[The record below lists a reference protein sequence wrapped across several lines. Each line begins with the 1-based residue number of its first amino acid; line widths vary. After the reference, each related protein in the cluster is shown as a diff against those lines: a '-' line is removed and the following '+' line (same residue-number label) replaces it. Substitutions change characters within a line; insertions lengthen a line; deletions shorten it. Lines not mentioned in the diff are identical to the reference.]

1 MATIK
6 YQVKENTTVGT
17 HSFFAQA
24 VSYSTLNISD
34 LADEISEGVGVSPT
48 IVRAILD
55 RYAIVAE
62 RQVMRGHRVK
72 LGDLLTLYPQISVS
86 VKDELD
92 EHGKVVKAVTA
103 DKFTIMGAKSSIGA
117 TLSQSV
123 QQKFASSVSWKRVG
137 STGTTSDDSDDT
149 SSSDGGTSPD
159 GGSTGGST
167 GGTSGGDSA
176 SSGSGNE

>member
-6 YQVKENTTVGT
+6 YQVKENTTIGT

-24 VSYSTLNISD
+24 VSYSTLDISD
-34 LADEISEGVGVSPT
+34 LAEEISESIGVSPALIAA
-48 IVRAILD
+48 IVQ
-55 RYAIVAE
+55 RYATVAE

-92 EHGKVVKAVTA
+92 EMGKVVKKVTA
-103 DKFTIMGAKSSIGA
+103 DQFTIMGAKSTIGA
-117 TLSQSV
+117 TLSQTV

-137 STGTTSDDSDDT
+137 SSDT
-149 SSSDGGTSPD
+149 SGASDGGSSSPD
-159 GGSTGGST
+159 GGTPGGNTGGASE
-167 GGTSGGDSA
+167 GDSA

>member
-6 YQVKENTTVGT
+6 YQVKENTTIGT

-24 VSYSTLNISD
+24 VSYSTLDVSD
-34 LADEISEGVGVSPT
+34 LAEEISESIGISPALVAA
-48 IVRAILD
+48 IVQ
-55 RYAIVAE
+55 RYATVAE

-92 EHGKVVKAVTA
+92 EHGKVVKKVTA
-103 DKFTIMGAKSSIGA
+103 DQFTIMGAKSTIGA
-117 TLSQSV
+117 TLSQTV

-137 STGTTSDDSDDT
+137 SSDT
-149 SSSDGGTSPD
+149 SGTSDGGSSSPD
-159 GGSTGGST
+159 GGTPGGNP
-167 GGTSGGDSA
+167 GGASGGDSA

>member
-6 YQVKENTTVGT
+6 YQVKENTTLGT

-24 VSYSTLNISD
+24 VSYSTLDISD
-34 LADEISEGVGVSPT
+34 LADEISESIGVSPAL
-48 IVRAILD
+48 IVAIIQ
-55 RYAIVAE
+55 RYATVAE

-92 EHGKVVKAVTA
+92 EMGKVVKKVTA
-103 DKFTIMGAKSSIGA
+103 DQFSIMGAKSSIGA
-117 TLSQSV
+117 TLSQTV

-137 STGTTSDDSDDT
+137 SSDTTGTSDGDNT
-149 SSSDGGTSPD
+149 PTDGGTSV
-159 GGSTGGST
+159 GNTGGA
-167 GGTSGGDSA
+167 SGGDSA

>member
-6 YQVKENTTVGT
+6 YQVKENTTIGA

-24 VSYSTLNISD
+24 VSYSTLDISD
-34 LADEISEGVGVSPT
+34 LAEEISESIGISPAL
-48 IVRAILD
+48 IVAIIH
-55 RYAIVAE
+55 RYATVAE

-92 EHGKVVKAVTA
+92 EKGNVVKAITA
-103 DKFTIMGAKSSIGA
+103 DKFSIVGAKSSIGA
-117 TLSQSV
+117 TLSQTV

-137 STGTTSDDSDDT
+137 SSDTYGT
-149 SSSDGGTSPD
+149 SDGGNTPTD
-159 GGSTGGST
+159 GGTPGGNTGGA
-167 GGTSGGDSA
+167 SGGDSA

>member
-6 YQVKENTTVGT
+6 YQVKENTTIGT

-24 VSYSTLNISD
+24 VSYSTLDISD
-34 LADEISEGVGVSPT
+34 LADEISESIGVSPAL
-48 IVRAILD
+48 IVAIIH
-55 RYAIVAE
+55 RYATVAE

-92 EHGKVVKAVTA
+92 EMGKVVKKVTA
-103 DKFTIMGAKSSIGA
+103 DQFTIMGAKSSIGA
-117 TLSQSV
+117 TLSQTV

-137 STGTTSDDSDDT
+137 SSDTYGTSDGDNT
-149 SSSDGGTSPD
+149 PTDGGTP
-159 GGSTGGST
+159 GGNTGGA
-167 GGTSGGDSA
+167 SGGDSA

>member
-6 YQVKENTTVGT
+6 YQVKENTTIGT

-24 VSYSTLNISD
+24 VSFSTLDISD
-34 LADEISEGVGVSPT
+34 LADEISESIGVSPAL
-48 IVRAILD
+48 IVAIVQ
-55 RYAIVAE
+55 RYATVAE

-92 EHGKVVKAVTA
+92 EMGKVVKKVTA
-103 DKFTIMGAKSSIGA
+103 DQFTIMGAKSSIGA
-117 TLSQSV
+117 TLSQTV

-137 STGTTSDDSDDT
+137 SSDTYGTSDGNNT
-149 SSSDGGTSPD
+149 PTDGGTP
-159 GGSTGGST
+159 GGNTGGA
-167 GGTSGGDSA
+167 SGGDSA

>member
-6 YQVKENTTVGT
+6 YQVKENTTIGT

-24 VSYSTLNISD
+24 VSYSTLDISD
-34 LADEISEGVGVSPT
+34 LADEISESIGISPAL
-48 IVRAILD
+48 IVAIIQ
-55 RYAIVAE
+55 RYATVAE

-92 EHGKVVKAVTA
+92 EHGKVVKAITA
-103 DKFTIMGAKSSIGA
+103 DQFSIVGAKSSIGA
-117 TLSQSV
+117 TLSQTV

-137 STGTTSDDSDDT
+137 SSDTTGT
-149 SSSDGGTSPD
+149 SDGGGSSSSE
-159 GGSTGGST
+159 GGMS
-167 GGTSGGDSA
+167 GGTSAGDSA
-176 SSGSGNE
+176 SSGGNE

>member
-6 YQVKENTTVGT
+6 YQVKENTTIGT

-24 VSYSTLNISD
+24 VSYSTLDISD
-34 LADEISEGVGVSPT
+34 LAEEISESIGVSPAL
-48 IVRAILD
+48 IVAIIQ
-55 RYAIVAE
+55 RYATVAE

-92 EHGKVVKAVTA
+92 EKGKVVKKVTA
-103 DKFTIMGAKSSIGA
+103 DQFTIMGAKSSIGA
-117 TLSQSV
+117 TLSQTV

-137 STGTTSDDSDDT
+137 SSDTYGTSDGDNT
-149 SSSDGGTSPD
+149 PTDGGTP
-159 GGSTGGST
+159 GGNTGGA
-167 GGTSGGDSA
+167 SGGDSA

>member
-6 YQVKENTTVGT
+6 YQVKENTTIGT

-24 VSYSTLNISD
+24 VSYSTLDISD
-34 LADEISEGVGVSPT
+34 LADEISESIGVSPAL
-48 IVRAILD
+48 IVAIIQ
-55 RYAIVAE
+55 RYATVAE

-92 EHGKVVKAVTA
+92 EKGNVVKAITA
-103 DKFTIMGAKSSIGA
+103 DKFSIVGAKSSIGA
-117 TLSQSV
+117 TLSQTV

-137 STGTTSDDSDDT
+137 SSDTTGT
-149 SSSDGGTSPD
+149 SDGDNTPTD
-159 GGSTGGST
+159 GGMSGGNTGGM
-167 GGTSGGDSA
+167 SGGDSA

>member
-6 YQVKENTTVGT
+6 YQVKENTTIGT

-24 VSYSTLNISD
+24 VSYSTLDISD
-34 LADEISEGVGVSPT
+34 LADEISESIGVSPALIAA
-48 IVRAILD
+48 IVQ
-55 RYAIVAE
+55 RYATVAE

-92 EHGKVVKAVTA
+92 EHGKVVKKVTA
-103 DKFTIMGAKSSIGA
+103 DQFTIVGAKSTIGA
-117 TLSQSV
+117 TLSQTV

-137 STGTTSDDSDDT
+137 SSDTYGTSDGDNT
-149 SSSDGGTSPD
+149 PTDGGTP
-159 GGSTGGST
+159 GGNTGGA
-167 GGTSGGDSA
+167 SGGDSA

>member
-6 YQVKENTTVGT
+6 YQVKENTTIGT

-24 VSYSTLNISD
+24 VSFSTLDISD
-34 LADEISEGVGVSPT
+34 LAEEISESIGISPAL
-48 IVRAILD
+48 IVAIIQ
-55 RYAIVAE
+55 RYATVAE

-92 EHGKVVKAVTA
+92 EMGKVVKKVTA
-103 DKFTIMGAKSSIGA
+103 DQFTIMGAKSSIGA
-117 TLSQSV
+117 TLSQTV

-137 STGTTSDDSDDT
+137 SSDTTGTSDGDNT
-149 SSSDGGTSPD
+149 PTDGGTS
-159 GGSTGGST
+159 GGNTGGA
-167 GGTSGGDSA
+167 SGGDSA

>member
-6 YQVKENTTVGT
+6 YQVKENTTIGT

-24 VSYSTLNISD
+24 VSYSTLDISD
-34 LADEISEGVGVSPT
+34 LADEISESIGVSPAL
-48 IVRAILD
+48 IIAIIQ
-55 RYAIVAE
+55 RYATVAE
-62 RQVMRGHRVK
+62 RLVMRGHRVK

-92 EHGKVVKAVTA
+92 EKGKVVKKVTA
-103 DKFTIMGAKSSIGA
+103 DQFTIMGAKSSIGA
-117 TLSQSV
+117 TLSQTV

-137 STGTTSDDSDDT
+137 SSDTYGTSNGDNTPT
-149 SSSDGGTSPD
+149 DGGTP
-159 GGSTGGST
+159 GGSTGGA
-167 GGTSGGDSA
+167 SGGDSA

>member
-6 YQVKENTTVGT
+6 YQVKENTTIGT

-24 VSYSTLNISD
+24 VSYSTLD
-34 LADEISEGVGVSPT
+34 LADEIFESIGVSPAL
-48 IVRAILD
+48 IVAIIQ
-55 RYAIVAE
+55 RYATVAE

-92 EHGKVVKAVTA
+92 EMGKVVKKVTA
-103 DKFTIMGAKSSIGA
+103 DQFTIMGAKSSIGA
-117 TLSQSV
+117 TLSQTV

-137 STGTTSDDSDDT
+137 SSDTYGTSDGG
-149 SSSDGGTSPD
+149 SSSSPDGGTS
-159 GGSTGGST
+159 GGNTGGM
-167 GGTSGGDSA
+167 SGGDSA

>member
-6 YQVKENTTVGT
+6 YQVKENTTIGT

-24 VSYSTLNISD
+24 VSYSTLDISD
-34 LADEISEGVGVSPT
+34 LADEISESIGVSPAL
-48 IVRAILD
+48 IVAIIQ
-55 RYAIVAE
+55 RYATVAE

-92 EHGKVVKAVTA
+92 EKGKVVKKVTA
-103 DKFTIMGAKSSIGA
+103 DQFTIMGAKSSIGA
-117 TLSQSV
+117 TLSQTV

-137 STGTTSDDSDDT
+137 SSDTYGTSDGDNT
-149 SSSDGGTSPD
+149 PTDGGTP
-159 GGSTGGST
+159 GGNTGGA
-167 GGTSGGDSA
+167 SGGDSA

>member
-6 YQVKENTTVGT
+6 YQVKENTTIGT

-24 VSYSTLNISD
+24 VSYSTLDISD
-34 LADEISEGVGVSPT
+34 LAEEISESIGVSPAL
-48 IVRAILD
+48 IVAIVQ
-55 RYAIVAE
+55 RYATVAE

-92 EHGKVVKAVTA
+92 EMGKVVKKVTA
-103 DKFTIMGAKSSIGA
+103 DQFTIMGAKSSIGA
-117 TLSQSV
+117 TLSQTV

-137 STGTTSDDSDDT
+137 SSDTYGTSDGDNT
-149 SSSDGGTSPD
+149 PTDGGTP
-159 GGSTGGST
+159 GGNTGGA
-167 GGTSGGDSA
+167 SGGDSA

>member
-6 YQVKENTTVGT
+6 YQVKENTTIVT

-24 VSYSTLNISD
+24 VSYSTLDISD
-34 LADEISEGVGVSPT
+34 LAEEISESIGVSPAL
-48 IVRAILD
+48 IVAIIQ
-55 RYAIVAE
+55 RYATVAE

-92 EHGKVVKAVTA
+92 EMGKVVKKVTA
-103 DKFTIMGAKSSIGA
+103 DQFTIMGAKSSIGA
-117 TLSQSV
+117 TLSQTV
-123 QQKFASSVSWKRVG
+123 QQKFAPSVSWKRAG
-137 STGTTSDDSDDT
+137 SSDTYGTSDGDNT
-149 SSSDGGTSPD
+149 PTDGGTP
-159 GGSTGGST
+159 GGNTGGA
-167 GGTSGGDSA
+167 SGGDSA

>member
-6 YQVKENTTVGT
+6 YQVKENTTIGT

-24 VSYSTLNISD
+24 VSYSTLDISD
-34 LADEISEGVGVSPT
+34 LAEEISESIGISPAL
-48 IVRAILD
+48 IVAIIH
-55 RYAIVAE
+55 RYATVAE

-92 EHGKVVKAVTA
+92 EMGKVVKKVTA
-103 DKFTIMGAKSSIGA
+103 DQFTIMGAKSSIGA
-117 TLSQSV
+117 TLSQTV

-137 STGTTSDDSDDT
+137 SSDTTGTSDGDNT
-149 SSSDGGTSPD
+149 PTDGGTP
-159 GGSTGGST
+159 GGNTGGA
-167 GGTSGGDSA
+167 SGGDSA

>member
-1 MATIK
+1 MTTIK
-6 YQVKENTTVGT
+6 YQVKENTTIGT

-24 VSYSTLNISD
+24 VSYSTLDISD
-34 LADEISEGVGVSPT
+34 LADEISESIGVSPAL
-48 IVRAILD
+48 IVAIIQ
-55 RYAIVAE
+55 RYATVAE

-92 EHGKVVKAVTA
+92 EMGKVVKKVTA
-103 DKFTIMGAKSSIGA
+103 DQFTIMGAKSSIGA
-117 TLSQSV
+117 TLSQTV

-137 STGTTSDDSDDT
+137 SSDTYGTSDGDNT
-149 SSSDGGTSPD
+149 PTDGGTP
-159 GGSTGGST
+159 GGNTGGA
-167 GGTSGGDSA
+167 SGGDSA

>member
-6 YQVKENTTVGT
+6 YQVKENTTIGT

-24 VSYSTLNISD
+24 VSYSTLDISD
-34 LADEISEGVGVSPT
+34 LAEEISESIGVSPAL
-48 IVRAILD
+48 IVAIIQ
-55 RYAIVAE
+55 RYATVAE

-92 EHGKVVKAVTA
+92 EMGKVVKKVTA
-103 DKFTIMGAKSSIGA
+103 DQFTIMGAKSSIGA
-117 TLSQSV
+117 TLSQTV

-137 STGTTSDDSDDT
+137 SSDTYDTSDSDNT
-149 SSSDGGTSPD
+149 PTDGGTP
-159 GGSTGGST
+159 GGNTGGA
-167 GGTSGGDSA
+167 SGGDSA

>member
-6 YQVKENTTVGT
+6 YQVKENTTLGT

-24 VSYSTLNISD
+24 VSYSTLDISD
-34 LADEISEGVGVSPT
+34 LAEEISESIGVSPALIAA
-48 IVRAILD
+48 IVQ
-55 RYAIVAE
+55 RYATVAE

-92 EHGKVVKAVTA
+92 EMGKVVKKVTA
-103 DKFTIMGAKSSIGA
+103 DQFTIMGAKSSIGA
-117 TLSQSV
+117 TLSQTV

-137 STGTTSDDSDDT
+137 SSDTSGTSDG
-149 SSSDGGTSPD
+149 SSSSSEGGMS
-159 GGSTGGST
+159 GGST
-167 GGTSGGDSA
+167 GGTSAGDSA
-176 SSGSGNE
+176 SSGGNE

>member
-6 YQVKENTTVGT
+6 YQVKENTTIGT

-24 VSYSTLNISD
+24 VSYSTLDISD
-34 LADEISEGVGVSPT
+34 LAEEISESIGISPAL
-48 IVRAILD
+48 IVAIIQ
-55 RYAIVAE
+55 RYATVAE

-92 EHGKVVKAVTA
+92 EMGKVVKKVTA
-103 DKFTIMGAKSSIGA
+103 DQFTIMGAKSSIGA
-117 TLSQSV
+117 TLSQTV

-137 STGTTSDDSDDT
+137 SSDTYGTSDGDNT
-149 SSSDGGTSPD
+149 PTDGGTP
-159 GGSTGGST
+159 GGNTGGA
-167 GGTSGGDSA
+167 SGGDSA

>member
-6 YQVKENTTVGT
+6 YQVKENTTIGT

-24 VSYSTLNISD
+24 VSYSTLDISD
-34 LADEISEGVGVSPT
+34 LAEEISESIGISPAL
-48 IVRAILD
+48 IVAIIH
-55 RYAIVAE
+55 RYATVAE

-92 EHGKVVKAVTA
+92 EMGKVVKKVTA
-103 DKFTIMGAKSSIGA
+103 DQFTIMGAKSSIGA
-117 TLSQSV
+117 TLSQTV

-137 STGTTSDDSDDT
+137 SSDTYGTSDGDNT
-149 SSSDGGTSPD
+149 PTDGGTP
-159 GGSTGGST
+159 GGNT
-167 GGTSGGDSA
+167 GGTPGGDSA

>member
-6 YQVKENTTVGT
+6 YQVKENTTIGT

-24 VSYSTLNISD
+24 VSYSTLDISD
-34 LADEISEGVGVSPT
+34 LADEISE
-48 IVRAILD
+48 
-55 RYAIVAE
+55 
-62 RQVMRGHRVK
+62 VMRGHRVK

-92 EHGKVVKAVTA
+92 EMGKVVKKVTA
-103 DKFTIMGAKSSIGA
+103 DQFTIMGAKSSIGA
-117 TLSQSV
+117 TLSQTV

-137 STGTTSDDSDDT
+137 SSDTYGTSDGGGS
-149 SSSDGGTSPD
+149 SSSDGGTP
-159 GGSTGGST
+159 GGSTGGA
-167 GGTSGGDSA
+167 SGGDSA

>member
-6 YQVKENTTVGT
+6 YQVKENTTIGT

-24 VSYSTLNISD
+24 VSYSTLDISD
-34 LADEISEGVGVSPT
+34 LAEEISESIGVSPALIAA
-48 IVRAILD
+48 IVQ
-55 RYAIVAE
+55 RYATVAE

-92 EHGKVVKAVTA
+92 EHGKVVKKVTA
-103 DKFTIMGAKSSIGA
+103 DQFTIMGAKSTIGA
-117 TLSQSV
+117 TLSQTV

-137 STGTTSDDSDDT
+137 SSDT
-149 SSSDGGTSPD
+149 SGTSDGGSSSPD
-159 GGSTGGST
+159 GGTPGGNP
-167 GGTSGGDSA
+167 GGASGGDSA

>member
-6 YQVKENTTVGT
+6 YQVKENTTIGT

-24 VSYSTLNISD
+24 VSFSTLDISD
-34 LADEISEGVGVSPT
+34 LAEEISESIGVSPALIAA
-48 IVRAILD
+48 IVQ
-55 RYAIVAE
+55 RYATVAE

-92 EHGKVVKAVTA
+92 EHGKVVKKVTA
-103 DKFTIMGAKSSIGA
+103 DQFTIVGAKSTIGA
-117 TLSQSV
+117 TLSQTV

-137 STGTTSDDSDDT
+137 SSDT
-149 SSSDGGTSPD
+149 SGASDGGSSSPD
-159 GGSTGGST
+159 GGTPGGNP
-167 GGTSGGDSA
+167 GGASGGDSA

>member
-6 YQVKENTTVGT
+6 YQVKENTTIGT

-24 VSYSTLNISD
+24 VSYSTLDISD
-34 LADEISEGVGVSPT
+34 LADEISESIGVSPAL
-48 IVRAILD
+48 IVAIIQ
-55 RYAIVAE
+55 RYATVAE

-92 EHGKVVKAVTA
+92 EMGKVVKKVTA
-103 DKFTIMGAKSSIGA
+103 DQFTIMGAKSSIGA
-117 TLSQSV
+117 TLSQTV

-137 STGTTSDDSDDT
+137 SSDTYGT
-149 SSSDGGTSPD
+149 SDGGNTPTD
-159 GGSTGGST
+159 GGTPGGNTGGA
-167 GGTSGGDSA
+167 SGGDSA

>member
-6 YQVKENTTVGT
+6 YQVKENTTIGT

-24 VSYSTLNISD
+24 VSYSTLDISD
-34 LADEISEGVGVSPT
+34 LAEEISESIGISPAL
-48 IVRAILD
+48 IVAIIQ
-55 RYAIVAE
+55 RYATVAE

-92 EHGKVVKAVTA
+92 EMGKVVKKATA
-103 DKFTIMGAKSSIGA
+103 DQFTIMGAKSSIGA
-117 TLSQSV
+117 TLSQTV

-137 STGTTSDDSDDT
+137 SSDTTGTSDGDNT
-149 SSSDGGTSPD
+149 PTDGGTS
-159 GGSTGGST
+159 GGNTGGA
-167 GGTSGGDSA
+167 SGGDSA

>member
-6 YQVKENTTVGT
+6 YQVKENTTLGT

-24 VSYSTLNISD
+24 VSYSTLDVSD
-34 LADEISEGVGVSPT
+34 LAEEISESIGISPALVAA
-48 IVRAILD
+48 IVQ
-55 RYAIVAE
+55 RYATVAE

-92 EHGKVVKAVTA
+92 EHGKVVKKVTA
-103 DKFTIMGAKSSIGA
+103 DQFTIMGAKSTIGA
-117 TLSQSV
+117 TLSQTV

-137 STGTTSDDSDDT
+137 SSDTTGT
-149 SSSDGGTSPD
+149 SDGGSSSPD
-159 GGSTGGST
+159 GGTPGGNP
-167 GGTSGGDSA
+167 GGASGGDSA

>member
-6 YQVKENTTVGT
+6 YQVKENTTIGT

-24 VSYSTLNISD
+24 VSYSTLDISD
-34 LADEISEGVGVSPT
+34 LAEEISESIGISPAL
-48 IVRAILD
+48 IVAIIQ
-55 RYAIVAE
+55 RYATVAE

-92 EHGKVVKAVTA
+92 EMGKVVKKVTA
-103 DKFTIMGAKSSIGA
+103 DQLTIMGAKSSIGA
-117 TLSQSV
+117 TLSQAV

-137 STGTTSDDSDDT
+137 SSDTYGTSDGDNT
-149 SSSDGGTSPD
+149 PTDGGTP
-159 GGSTGGST
+159 GGNTGGA
-167 GGTSGGDSA
+167 SGGDSA

>member
-6 YQVKENTTVGT
+6 YQVKENTTIGT

-24 VSYSTLNISD
+24 VSYSTLDISD
-34 LADEISEGVGVSPT
+34 LAEEISESIGISPAL
-48 IVRAILD
+48 IVAIIH
-55 RYAIVAE
+55 RYATVAE

-92 EHGKVVKAVTA
+92 EMGKVVKKVTA
-103 DKFTIMGAKSSIGA
+103 DQFTIMGAKSSIGA
-117 TLSQSV
+117 TLSQTV

-137 STGTTSDDSDDT
+137 SSDTYGTSDGDNT
-149 SSSDGGTSPD
+149 PTDGGTP
-159 GGSTGGST
+159 GGNTGGA
-167 GGTSGGDSA
+167 SGGDSA

>member
-6 YQVKENTTVGT
+6 YQVKENTTIGT

-24 VSYSTLNISD
+24 VSYSTLDISD
-34 LADEISEGVGVSPT
+34 LADEISESIGVSPAL
-48 IVRAILD
+48 IIAIIQ
-55 RYAIVAE
+55 RYATVAE

-92 EHGKVVKAVTA
+92 EKGNVVKAITA
-103 DKFTIMGAKSSIGA
+103 DKFSIVGAKSSIGA
-117 TLSQSV
+117 TLSQTV

-137 STGTTSDDSDDT
+137 SSDTYGTSDGG
-149 SSSDGGTSPD
+149 SSSSPDGGTS
-159 GGSTGGST
+159 GGNTGGA
-167 GGTSGGDSA
+167 SGGDSA

>member
-6 YQVKENTTVGT
+6 YQVKENTTIGT

-24 VSYSTLNISD
+24 VSYSTLDISD
-34 LADEISEGVGVSPT
+34 LADEISESIGVSPAL
-48 IVRAILD
+48 IVAIIQ
-55 RYAIVAE
+55 RYATVAE

-92 EHGKVVKAVTA
+92 EMGKVVKKVTA
-103 DKFTIMGAKSSIGA
+103 DQFTIMGAKSSIGA
-117 TLSQSV
+117 TLSQTV

-137 STGTTSDDSDDT
+137 SSDTYGTSDSDNT
-149 SSSDGGTSPD
+149 PTDGGTP
-159 GGSTGGST
+159 G
-167 GGTSGGDSA
+167 
-176 SSGSGNE
+176 

>member
-1 MATIK
+1 MAIIK
-6 YQVKENTTVGT
+6 YQVKENTTIGT

-24 VSYSTLNISD
+24 VSYSTLDISD
-34 LADEISEGVGVSPT
+34 LADEISESIGVSPAL
-48 IVRAILD
+48 IVAIIQ
-55 RYAIVAE
+55 RYATVAE

-92 EHGKVVKAVTA
+92 EMGKVVKKVTA
-103 DKFTIMGAKSSIGA
+103 DQFTIMGAKSSIGA
-117 TLSQSV
+117 TLSQTV

-137 STGTTSDDSDDT
+137 SSDTYGTSDGDNT
-149 SSSDGGTSPD
+149 PTDGGTP
-159 GGSTGGST
+159 GGSTGGM
-167 GGTSGGDSA
+167 SGGDSA

>member
-6 YQVKENTTVGT
+6 YQVKENTTIGT

-24 VSYSTLNISD
+24 VSFSTLDISD
-34 LADEISEGVGVSPT
+34 LAEEISESIGISPAL
-48 IVRAILD
+48 IIAIIQ
-55 RYAIVAE
+55 RYATVAE

-92 EHGKVVKAVTA
+92 EMGKVVKKVTA
-103 DKFTIMGAKSSIGA
+103 DQFTIMGAKSSIGA
-117 TLSQSV
+117 TLSQTV

-137 STGTTSDDSDDT
+137 SSDTYGTSDGDNT
-149 SSSDGGTSPD
+149 PTDGGTP
-159 GGSTGGST
+159 GGNTGGA
-167 GGTSGGDSA
+167 SGGDSA

>member
-6 YQVKENTTVGT
+6 YQVKENTTIGT

-24 VSYSTLNISD
+24 VSYSTLDISD
-34 LADEISEGVGVSPT
+34 LAEEISESIGVSPAL
-48 IVRAILD
+48 IVAIIQ
-55 RYAIVAE
+55 RYATVAE

-92 EHGKVVKAVTA
+92 EMGKVVKKVTA
-103 DKFTIMGAKSSIGA
+103 DQFTIMGAKSSIGA
-117 TLSQSV
+117 TLSQTV

-137 STGTTSDDSDDT
+137 SSDTYGTSDGDNT
-149 SSSDGGTSPD
+149 PTDGGTP
-159 GGSTGGST
+159 GGNTGGA
-167 GGTSGGDSA
+167 SGGDSA

>member
-6 YQVKENTTVGT
+6 YQVKENTTIGT

-24 VSYSTLNISD
+24 VSFSTLDISD
-34 LADEISEGVGVSPT
+34 LADEISESIGVSPAL
-48 IVRAILD
+48 IIAIIQ
-55 RYAIVAE
+55 RYATVAE

-92 EHGKVVKAVTA
+92 EKGKVVKKVTA
-103 DKFTIMGAKSSIGA
+103 DQFTIMGAKSSIGA
-117 TLSQSV
+117 TLSQTV

-137 STGTTSDDSDDT
+137 SSDTYGTSDGDNT
-149 SSSDGGTSPD
+149 PTDGGTP
-159 GGSTGGST
+159 GGNTGGA
-167 GGTSGGDSA
+167 SGGDSA